1 MFDIDDLGFDIEF
14 KERIKEKENF
24 EKIVLVVYPLLNGKR
39 IANESVC
46 VNLYQLAVVY
56 QRLKI
61 GLSPTDI
68 MPYACV
74 CGDNGCINVFSSL
87 IQKVGLLRV
96 EWIKP
101 KEACEDANNQEYDFL
116 EKNKYSFSKKKLLEN
131 INKLFLHIEELQ
143 EKYKETCRY
152 DVEAL
157 YSLSNAML
165 LWKGQ
170 EPVFESKE
178 EAIKKSIENGE
189 DVDYNEVISL
199 KDIIE
204 KTAQKS
210 KAKPEYTNKEKED
223 K

>member
-1 MFDIDDLGFDIEF
+1 MFDVDDLSFDVEF
-14 KERIKEKENF
+14 KERIKEKANF
-24 EKIVLVVYPLLNGKR
+24 EKVVLVIYPLLNGKR

-46 VNLYQLAVVY
+46 INIYQLAVVY
-56 QRLKI
+56 QRLKV

-68 MPYACV
+68 MPYACT

-101 KEACEDANNQEYDFL
+101 KEAYEDENNQEYDFL
-116 EKNKYSFSKKKLLEN
+116 EKKKYSFSKKRLLEN
-131 INKLFLHIEELQ
+131 INKLFLHIEDLQ
-143 EKYKETCRY
+143 EKNKDSCRY
-152 DVEAL
+152 DVESL

-189 DVDYNEVISL
+189 DVDYNEVLSL

-204 KTAQKS
+204 KTANKPKVKS
-210 KAKPEYTNKEKED
+210 SGAD
-223 K
+223 KGKDD

>member
-24 EKIVLVVYPLLNGKR
+24 EKVVFVVYPLLNGKR
-39 IANESVC
+39 INNDSVC
-46 VNLYQLAVVY
+46 VNLYQLAVVF
-56 QRLKI
+56 QRLKV

-68 MPYACV
+68 MPYTCT

-87 IQKVGLLRV
+87 TQKVGLLRV
-96 EWIKP
+96 EWVKP
-101 KEACEDANNQEYDFL
+101 KEAYEDENNQEYDFL

-131 INKLFLHIEELQ
+131 INKLFLNIEDLQ
-143 EKYKETCRY
+143 EKNKETCRY

-157 YSLSNAML
+157 YSLNNAML

-178 EAIKKSIENGE
+178 ETIKKSIENGE
-189 DVDYNEVISL
+189 DVDYNEVLSL

-210 KAKPEYTNKEKED
+210 KSKPSEIKED